1 MPEDSTYRIHRV
13 VPTDRRQEDGTHE
26 LAALPQ
32 MEPYRQFMMAVIRG
46 SVQQPELAAI
56 RQMPLEER
64 YVWRAASELKRA
76 LADCDDGLNIHTDR
90 QTLSPEALARVR
102 ELLRF
107 CPTQFCVFL
116 KALVGVEEMQRMM
129 VEAIWEALR

>member
-1 MPEDSTYRIHRV
+1 
-13 VPTDRRQEDGTHE
+13 
-26 LAALPQ
+26 
-32 MEPYRQFMMAVIRG
+32 MEPYRQFMMAIVRG
-46 SVQQPELAAI
+46 SVPKPELAAI

-64 YVWRAASELKRA
+64 YVWRAASELRRA

-90 QTLSPEALARVR
+90 QTLPPEELAKVK

-116 KALVGVEEMQRMM
+116 EALVGVEEMQRMM
-129 VEAIWEALR
+129 VEAIWAAQRV